1 MTNKRKVTWIVGFG
15 LFAGTLGVG
24 LFLRLVPA
32 RPETAIRTAQSFVD
46 CLHSHELEQAY
57 RLTTR
62 QSEAG
67 RSFGEFQNVVRQQW
81 PGAPPVSV
89 RFLGV
94 HPSQSYG
101 NRLRRWVNGQEID
114 PQDLWLEF
122 SVDGMP
128 FQVREARVGGGE
140 WKVRSFQAHAG

>member
-1 MTNKRKVTWIVGFG
+1 MTNRRKVTWTVVLG
-15 LFAGTLGVG
+15 LFAGALGVG

-32 RPETAIRTAQSFVD
+32 RPETAIQTAQSFVD
-46 CLHSHELEQAY
+46 CLRSHELEQAY
-57 RLTTR
+57 QLTTR
-62 QSEAG
+62 QSEAD
-67 RSFGEFQNVVRQQW
+67 RSFAEFQGIVRQQW

-89 RFLGV
+89 RFLAA

-101 NRLRRWVNGQEID
+101 NRLRRWVHGQEVD
-114 PQDLWLEF
+114 PQELWLEF

-140 WKVRSFQAHAG
+140 WKVSYFQAHAG